1 MVIEVNEKRKSKV
14 GVCPALDFF
23 LFFRVFILGGLS
35 IKKEQSEHR
44 ERI

>member
-1 MVIEVNEKRKSKV
+1 MNKREGKV
-14 GVCPALDFF
+14 GVSPALDFF
-23 LFFRVFILGGLS
+23 LFFRVFILGGLF